1 MDKLRSYLSK
11 LKRIKI
17 NRMQLMVIIMSVL
30 VAGLGTIG
38 LVHAVST
45 ADSDDNEM
53 KTYRVYAGEPFVVP
67 EVKGKH
73 RICVSR
79 NKEVAKV
86 HSDGKVDAKSIGRSR
101 VDIFGLTVHDR
112 VMLDV
117 AKRQNI
123 SADDSRI
130 VTEYKGKAVKLNAS
144 TDSTEG
150 NKLTYVSS
158 DDKVAEVTE
167 KGVVKP
173 KKPGNAVI
181 TIKAEK
187 SRSYH
192 PAKKEIQVMVN
203 KKAPNLQVEKA
214 EISLSTMKKDEIIKV
229 ESDVD
234 EKIKFESQDSKIIEV
249 SEDGKITPKAEG
261 QTKVKITTEETKYYG
276 AAEVEVTV
284 KVTKP
289 TASDKA
295 MAAAAW
301 AIDIAN
307 DNSFAYGT
315 GAAAH
320 HTGCY
325 FCGTNQR
332 KKPSGYEK
340 TYVCLTF
347 VGAAYAHG
355 AQDPDILSACKA
367 GKMTCYS
374 NDENFS
380 KFSCWEKI
388 GSCGELSI
396 DDLLPG
402 DVLVQWGRGDNGD
415 GSHVCIYTGKQGGN
429 YMLAE
434 AAYEGWGADTIRHC
448 SGAEK
453 RLKQYGGN
461 SNNYVMRYTR

>member
-79 NKEVAKV
+79 DKEVAKV

-130 VTEYKGKAVKLNAS
+130 VTEYKGKAIKLNAS

-203 KKAPNLQVEKA
+203 KKAPNLKVEKT
-214 EISLSTMKKDEIIKV
+214 EYTLSTLKRDEVIKV
-229 ESDVD
+229 ETSVD
-234 EKIKFESQDSKIIEV
+234 KAVKFKSQNDNIVEI
-249 SEDGKITPKAEG
+249 SEDGKLTPKSEG
-261 QTKVKITTEETKYYG
+261 ETKIIISSEETNVYG
-276 AAEVEVTV
+276 AAETEVKV

-289 TASDKA
+289 TTSDKA
-295 MAAAAW
+295 MAAVAW
-301 AIDIAN
+301 AKEIAN
-307 DNSFAYGT
+307 DNSFAYGA
-315 GAAAH
+315 GKQAH
-320 HTGCY
+320 RTGCY
-325 FCGTNQR
+325 FCGTNGR
-332 KKPSGYEK
+332 KKPEGYEK
-340 TYVCLTF
+340 TYCCNPF
-347 VGAAYAHG
+347 VFAAYAHG
-355 AQDPDILSACKA
+355 AQIDSVLKVCQRGGSAGMEPDEWEEHGFICVGTASSVPCK
-367 GKMTCYS
+367 
-374 NDENFS
+374 
-380 KFSCWEKI
+380 
-388 GSCGELSI
+388 
-396 DDLLPG
+396 DLLPG
-402 DVLVQWGRGDNGD
+402 DVVLSDSSENGWFHHVWMVSDNNQY
-415 GSHVCIYTGKQGGN
+415 V
-429 YMLAE
+429 E
-434 AAYEGWGADTIRHC
+434 ASIEGWGANTIAVRD
-448 SGAEK
+448 GLE
-453 RLKQYGGN
+453 
-461 SNNYVMRYTR
+461 SNYKKYQSHNGCYVMRFQE